1 MRLLIDACLARRTVD
16 ELAAAGH
23 DVEWVRTWPGNPADE
38 EVLAAAAAGE
48 RVLITLDK
56 DFGELAVG
64 LGHSHA
70 GIVRLVNLAVHSH
83 AAAVQ
88 VVLDHYEKDLANR
101 AIVTAAPGRIRIRS
115 AE

>member
-1 MRLLIDACLARRTVD
+1 MKLLIDACLSRRAVD
-16 ELAAAGH
+16 ELTAAGH

-38 EVLAAAAAGE
+38 EILAAAAAEE

-56 DFGELAVG
+56 DFGELAIA
-64 LGHSHA
+64 LGHAHA

-83 AAAVQ
+83 GATVG
-88 VVLDHYEKDLANR
+88 VVLGRFEKDLINR